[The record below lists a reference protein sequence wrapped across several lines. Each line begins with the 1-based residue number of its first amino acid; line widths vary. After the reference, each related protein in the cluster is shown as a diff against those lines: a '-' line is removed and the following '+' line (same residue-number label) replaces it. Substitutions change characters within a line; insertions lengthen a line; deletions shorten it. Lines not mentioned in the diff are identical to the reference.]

1 MHHRKQLRIH
11 GTSARRT
18 LEALVVAVALLG
30 GGDLSAQQTGQ
41 IAGQVTSED
50 GSPVV
55 RATIRVPGENLQGTT
70 ATDGRFVIP
79 RVPAGSY
86 EVEIYALGYGDA
98 TQQVQ
103 VSAGGVGTLNVQLE
117 VRPVEVL
124 GVQVHVLRPDLRH
137 TAQIEAD
144 AVRESNPR
152 DVGDALRAI
161 AGVDA
166 VRRGPIGLDPSIRA
180 LRETQVGT
188 YMNGTR
194 LFPAG
199 PARMDSPLTHLDP
212 SAIQHI
218 EVVKGPY
225 ALTWGAGNMAAI
237 RIETRSVP
245 PQIPGGLRGTLSAGY
260 DTNLEAQEYS
270 GTLFGSSERVAYW
283 GHGVWRTGT
292 DYETGSG
299 DVIPADFDSWEAR
312 GQLGYRTGDASWL
325 SFDMGYQKQGPIDYP
340 GRLLSAKSFKTNN
353 LAAEWELARAQGL
366 LRNIDLL
373 VYLNSVDHQMDNTD
387 KPTRMA
393 MEGRVPPFA
402 LDVLVDSHI
411 DVTGGR
417 AAIELVS
424 EGGWDVEIG
433 GDAYSAKRDA
443 DRFIDA
449 LDPNQMTPPL
459 FPFHDRMWP
468 DATITDVGL
477 WTRAD
482 RPLANRLSLSAAVR
496 LDLVSA
502 DAKDVS
508 DTFLDYAGAT
518 RADVDASETN
528 FNAAATLSANL
539 GSNWSLST
547 GAGSVVRTA
556 DASERYG
563 DRIPGTRAQLTTE
576 FLGNPHLDPERSTQ
590 GDIWLEGRFPNLSLD
605 ANVFARRVSDYITI
619 VPRDPAEVPFL
630 LPLTGSLGNT
640 NVVQYVNGEADF
652 WGVEASVAYRWSER
666 FSTTVV
672 GEYLRGDDTELDEPA
687 FGVAPVQGRLRLRYE
702 ESGAGYFLESLV
714 TAVGKQDRLAVSR
727 GEGTPT
733 PGYATVDLQGGFQPY
748 VGVQVR
754 AGVNNALDK
763 QYYDHLNAKNPF
775 SRTPIA
781 EPGRIFFI
789 RLTYSY

>member
-1 MHHRKQLRIH
+1 
-11 GTSARRT
+11 
-18 LEALVVAVALLG
+18 
-30 GGDLSAQQTGQ
+30 
-41 IAGQVTSED
+41 
-50 GSPVV
+50 
-55 RATIRVPGENLQGTT
+55 
-70 ATDGRFVIP
+70 
-79 RVPAGSY
+79 
-86 EVEIYALGYGDA
+86 
-98 TQQVQ
+98 
-103 VSAGGVGTLNVQLE
+103 
-117 VRPVEVL
+117 
-124 GVQVHVLRPDLRH
+124 
-137 TAQIEAD
+137 
-144 AVRESNPR
+144 
-152 DVGDALRAI
+152 
-161 AGVDA
+161 
-166 VRRGPIGLDPSIRA
+166 
-180 LRETQVGT
+180 
-188 YMNGTR
+188 
-194 LFPAG
+194 
-199 PARMDSPLTHLDP
+199 
-212 SAIQHI
+212 
-218 EVVKGPY
+218 
-225 ALTWGAGNMAAI
+225 MAAI

-590 GDIWLEGRFPNLSLD
+590 GDIWLEGRFPQPEPGRQRLRPPGQRLHHHRSEGPGGGTLPAPTDGLARQHERRPVCERRGRLLGGGGIRRLPLERTVLD
-605 ANVFARRVSDYITI
+605 NRGRRVSAG
-619 VPRDPAEVPFL
+619 RRHGA
-630 LPLTGSLGNT
+630 GRAG
-640 NVVQYVNGEADF
+640 
-652 WGVEASVAYRWSER
+652 
-666 FSTTVV
+666 
-672 GEYLRGDDTELDEPA
+672 LRGRP
-687 FGVAPVQGRLRLRYE
+687 
-702 ESGAGYFLESLV
+702 GAGSPPAPLRR
-714 TAVGKQDRLAVSR
+714 VGGRILPREPGDRSR
-727 GEGTPT
+727 EAGP
-733 PGYATVDLQGGFQPY
+733 PGC
-748 VGVQVR
+748 
-754 AGVNNALDK
+754 
-763 QYYDHLNAKNPF
+763 
-775 SRTPIA
+775 
-781 EPGRIFFI
+781 EPGRGHPDPRI
-789 RLTYSY
+789 RDGRSTGRISALCRSASPCRGKQRARQAVLRPPEREEPFLPDADCRAGPRLLHPPDLFLLDGSTPVALT